1 MKRAKCLLV
10 VLGILAAVACTST
23 VSQPSVPSSSGGA
36 SPTGTLTG
44 GSPPSGTIVFNRL
57 DSDGIA
63 VYRLD
68 LGTSAEQR
76 IREVDDFVT
85 LSPDGDRFFTAVPRP
100 DDGRIGPVSFD
111 VDGSGYAMLPAPDPT
126 LQMGAGMWSPDG
138 SSFLVGGWDDTDP
151 SRAGLYTIGS
161 VDGSP
166 LVRLTD
172 PGNPPSDHPVAYSPD
187 GSRVLFIREKPP
199 YDHSGPMNV
208 FVVRNDGSGLVRL
221 NPPKTTSLL
230 DGQSWSPDGGQ
241 VAVVASRDGHDGNA
255 VFVVNVDG
263 TNAHR
268 ITPWSVTLRAEWSP
282 DGEWIVFD
290 KADAEPVPRDLF
302 LVHPDGTGLTQIT
315 SHDGDN
321 KMSFAPVWSKDS
333 KTLLFI
339 RREYTADGTDLWT
352 VNVDGTGIFQV
363 THLPAEYT
371 GYRWLP
377 STG

>member
-1 MKRAKCLLV
+1 MLCAKSKIV
-10 VLGILAAVACTST
+10 VLGLLAATACTST
-23 VSQPSVPSSSGGA
+23 VNPPPSNTGGGSS
-36 SPTGTLTG
+36 TGTPASESQAT
-44 GSPPSGTIVFNRL
+44 GTIVFNRL
-57 DSDGIA
+57 TPDGIA
-63 VYRLD
+63 VYKFDLD
-68 LGTSAEQR
+68 TSTEDR
-76 IREVDDFVT
+76 IREVGDFVT
-85 LSPDGDRFFTAVPRP
+85 LSPDGSRFFTAEPRP

-111 VDGSGYAMLPAPDPT
+111 FDGSGYAVLPAPDET
-126 LQMGAGMWSPDG
+126 LQLGAGMWSPDG
-138 SSFLVGGWDDTDP
+138 SRFLVGGWDDTDP

-208 FVVRNDGSGLVRL
+208 FVVKNDGSGLVRL
-221 NPPKTTSLL
+221 NPRKTTSLL
-230 DGQSWSPDGGQ
+230 DGQSWSPDGRR

-268 ITPWSVTLRAEWSP
+268 VTPWNVTLRAEWSP

-315 SHDGDN
+315 SHDDDN
-321 KMSFAPVWSKDS
+321 KMSFAPVWSRDS

-352 VNVDGTGIFQV
+352 VNVDGTGLSQV
-363 THLPAEYT
+363 THSLG
-371 GYRWLP
+371 GYGGYAWVP
-377 STG
+377 SR